1 MLRNIFIV
9 TASLSLLFSGY
20 ATVNAQESATPSN
33 SYRYTKV
40 EAPFKMGHVKEF
52 VFPNNEFR
60 INFYGGNEGGEV
72 LCTRA
77 LYYAI
82 EACHE
87 AGGGKVIVPKGKWR
101 TGAIQLFNNVNLH
114 LEEGAELTF
123 TDNPAHYFPG
133 VKTSWGGIECINYA
147 PLIYAYDCE
156 NVAVTGKGIII
167 CETEIWEKWA
177 KMSESHI
184 SGLKTLYDQAYKN
197 VAVENRN
204 MIKEEYNLRPQLK
217 IGRAHV

>member
-87 AGGGKVIVPKGKWR
+87 AGGGKVIVPQGKCR
-101 TGAIQLFNNVNLH
+101 TGALQ
-114 LEEGAELTF
+114 
-123 TDNPAHYFPG
+123 
-133 VKTSWGGIECINYA
+133 
-147 PLIYAYDCE
+147 
-156 NVAVTGKGIII
+156 
-167 CETEIWEKWA
+167 
-177 KMSESHI
+177 
-184 SGLKTLYDQAYKN
+184 
-197 VAVENRN
+197 
-204 MIKEEYNLRPQLK
+204 
-217 IGRAHV
+217 RAT